1 MLRSLLVLA
10 LSTVAAIAA
19 AVPPYEPLPSNSKST
34 IQPASKNSRS
44 ASKPPVVAD
53 DYGDADP
60 GFSYSAAVDSSPS
73 AATSGVSWD
82 VMSQMQQLQQEVLQL
97 RGMVEELK
105 HQIDI
110 MQKQE
115 RERYLDLDMRINQM
129 QSGAPS
135 GATRGSGGSASSTAK
150 QDDKALYEKASQLR
164 KDGKYIEAIAVLQ
177 QLLQQSPSGLY
188 APYSEYWLGEL
199 YMVADPVDL
208 DQAKRHFINLL
219 ANHGD
224 HVKVP
229 DAMYKLGKLY
239 ASKGEN
245 SKAKSTLNEL
255 IKQYP
260 DKSASRLAQDLV
272 KTL

>member
-1 MLRSLLVLA
+1 MLRYLLVLVI
-10 LSTVAAIAA
+10 STAAASAA
-19 AVPPYEPLPSNSKST
+19 AVPPYEPLPSKSKSVS
-34 IQPASKNSRS
+34 QPPKQSSS
-44 ASKPPVVAD
+44 QPPPVATPDYAD
-53 DYGDADP
+53 SDP
-60 GFSYSAAVDSSPS
+60 GFSYSAAVDSNDAS
-73 AATSGVSWD
+73 ASTGVSWD
-82 VMSQMQQLQQEVLQL
+82 VMSQMQQMQQEVLQL

-115 RERYLDLDMRINQM
+115 RERYLDLDMRINQL
-129 QSGAPS
+129 QSG
-135 GATRGSGGSASSTAK
+135 SAASVKNPTANSSVAK
-150 QDDKALYEKASQLR
+150 EDDKVLYEKASQLR
-164 KDGKYIEAIAVLQ
+164 KEDKYSESIAVLQ
-177 QLLQQSPSGLY
+177 QLLQQSPGGLY

-199 YMVADPVDL
+199 YMVSDPVDL
-208 DQAKRHFINLL
+208 DKAKRHFINLL
-219 ANHGD
+219 ANHAG

-260 DKSASRLAQDLV
+260 DKSASRLAKDLL

>member
-1 MLRSLLVLA
+1 MLRYLLVLVI
-10 LSTVAAIAA
+10 SAAAASAA
-19 AVPPYEPLPSNSKST
+19 AVPPYEPLPSKAKSAT
-34 IQPASKNSRS
+34 QPASKSS
-44 ASKPPVVAD
+44 IQSPPAVLP
-53 DYGDADP
+53 DYGDSDP
-60 GFSYSAAVDSSPS
+60 GFSYSAAVDSSNAS
-73 AATSGVSWD
+73 GGVSWD
-82 VMSQMQQLQQEVLQL
+82 VMSQMQQMQQEVLQL

-115 RERYLDLDMRINQM
+115 RERYLDLDMRINQL
-129 QSGAPS
+129 QS
-135 GATRGSGGSASSTAK
+135 GSASGGKNVPAENTSPVAK
-150 QDDKALYEKASQLR
+150 ADDKALYEEASQLR
-164 KDGKYIEAIAVLQ
+164 KDGKYSESIAVLQ
-177 QLLQQSPSGLY
+177 QLLQQSPTGLY

-199 YMVADPVDL
+199 YMVSDPVDL

-219 ANHGD
+219 ANHAD

-260 DKSASRLAQDLV
+260 DKSASRLAKDML